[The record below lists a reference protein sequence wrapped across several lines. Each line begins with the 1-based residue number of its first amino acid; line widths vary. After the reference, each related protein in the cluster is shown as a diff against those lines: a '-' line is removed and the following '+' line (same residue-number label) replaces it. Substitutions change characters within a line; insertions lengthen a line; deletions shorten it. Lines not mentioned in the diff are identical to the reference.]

1 MGGGANATDPSA
13 NTVHGTNPQFLV
25 HNILRQRIYE
35 SAWWKEHCF
44 ALSAETLVDKAMTL
58 EYFGG
63 AYGNI
68 RKPTPFLC
76 LILKMLQIQPEKDI
90 VVELI
95 KNEDFKYVRA
105 LGAFYLRLI
114 GKHVD
119 VYNYLEPLY
128 NDMRKLRYR
137 DEFGKY
143 SIKHMD
149 ELVEDLIEKDFVCDV
164 TLPYLSKRH
173 ALENSGALEQRVSQ
187 LEDDEDDLDAMMEEA
202 EAAAEKLRQEMK
214 AKSKAEK
221 ADKENKG
228 ESKAP
233 EVEAKSEESAKPETQ
248 KKDGGGRQ
256 RDRERRSRSRSRSR
270 SRGHAARNRRRS
282 YSRSRSRGRDRRR
295 SRSRSRDRTRGR
307 HERSYSRS
315 RSPDRESREKKDKK
329 AKKEKKEKKEKKG
342 KDANAD
348 EGGSKDTLTVDDTN
362 KLRAQ
367 LGLKPLRA

>member
-1 MGGGANATDPSA
+1 
-13 NTVHGTNPQFLV
+13 
-25 HNILRQRIYE
+25 
-35 SAWWKEHCF
+35 
-44 ALSAETLVDKAMTL
+44 
-58 EYFGG
+58 
-63 AYGNI
+63 
-68 RKPTPFLC
+68 
-76 LILKMLQIQPEKDI
+76 
-90 VVELI
+90 
-95 KNEDFKYVRA
+95 
-105 LGAFYLRLI
+105 
-114 GKHVD
+114 
-119 VYNYLEPLY
+119 
-128 NDMRKLRYR
+128 MRKLRYR

-233 EVEAKSEESAKPETQ
+233 EVPLIFLHEITSLRLICEVEAKSEESAKPETQ

-270 SRGHAARNRRRS
+270 SRGHAARNRRR
-282 YSRSRSRGRDRRR
+282 
-295 SRSRSRDRTRGR
+295 
-307 HERSYSRS
+307 HC
-315 RSPDRESREKKDKK
+315 
-329 AKKEKKEKKEKKG
+329 
-342 KDANAD
+342 
-348 EGGSKDTLTVDDTN
+348 
-362 KLRAQ
+362 RA
-367 LGLKPLRA
+367 L